1 MCDTIAFKQP
11 GGQMFFGKN
20 SDRHPSELQMVSIS
34 SGYQDRDRT
43 MWPDNSNKYDTQF
56 NTLMQIIDS
65 FTHPYMALISRPIW
79 IWGAEMGINE
89 LGVAIGNEAV
99 FSKGKKESTGLLGM
113 DILRL
118 ALHNS
123 KTAYDAALFI
133 VRLIETYGQGGDGSY
148 KGHLYYDNSFLITDR
163 DDIIVLETAGRR
175 WVMKKMKGHAS
186 ISNSYSIGTDYD
198 SADTFTSEAKSN
210 FKKMHA
216 SALHAWFSKG
226 YKRQRTTETLLAK
239 GCVSYKDIR
248 DILLFNRGTSARLD
262 RSMQSICLDAGFPLP
277 SRTTASMIVE
287 YGPKAILAWCNPAP
301 LPCYHPYIPQHI
313 GKQSFKIHNEPN
325 TDRSYLTAIANHK
338 LTTSILTL
346 SSEQKAKIAVEA
358 RALEHSFDQIVRQ
371 SFVKGDLISLEEDCN
386 TCWAMSS
393 SFRQQFATKYG
404 SR

>member
-1 MCDTIAFKQP
+1 
-11 GGQMFFGKN
+11 
-20 SDRHPSELQMVSIS
+20 
-34 SGYQDRDRT
+34 
-43 MWPDNSNKYDTQF
+43 
-56 NTLMQIIDS
+56 
-65 FTHPYMALISRPIW
+65 
-79 IWGAEMGINE
+79 
-89 LGVAIGNEAV
+89 
-99 FSKGKKESTGLLGM
+99 M

-262 RSMQSICLDAGFPLP
+262 RSMQSICWMRFPLP
-277 SRTTASMIVE
+277 RDDSFDDCRI
-287 YGPKAILAWCNPAP
+287 GPRILACATCP
-301 LPCYHPYIPQHI
+301 LPCIILTSQH
-313 GKQSFKIHNEPN
+313 SARYFKIHNEPN
-325 TDRSYLTAIANHK
+325 
-338 LTTSILTL
+338 
-346 SSEQKAKIAVEA
+346 
-358 RALEHSFDQIVRQ
+358 
-371 SFVKGDLISLEEDCN
+371 
-386 TCWAMSS
+386 
-393 SFRQQFATKYG
+393 
-404 SR
+404 